1 MQPQKGCLINVDA
14 HLPAFAGEIECNGNM
29 AKLVL
34 QINNLSCIHG
44 PQMKGCSE
52 VLESEKM
59 HSACKYLKIG
69 VTIFFFIPSF
79 ICLES
84 ISGHTRASKWVVF
97 ESIRNTASSKMR
109 QKYKN

>member
-1 MQPQKGCLINVDA
+1 MHPQKGCLINVDA

-52 VLESEKM
+52 VLESEKNALSM
-59 HSACKYLKIG
+59 QIFENRGY
-69 VTIFFFIPSF
+69 IFF
-79 ICLES
+79 
-84 ISGHTRASKWVVF
+84 
-97 ESIRNTASSKMR
+97 
-109 QKYKN
+109 